1 MTPIHSLSKRSKV
14 LAWDG
19 ALYAAPLAADNVL
32 RVFEG
37 ASGQWVVGAE
47 GKVGCQRFIDTA
59 IIMVFELCFLWKTIE
74 CMPMQA
80 L

>member
-1 MTPIHSLSKRSKV
+1 MIPANLKPNRTTLHLFEV

-37 ASGQWVVGAE
+37 ASGQ
-47 GKVGCQRFIDTA
+47 R
-59 IIMVFELCFLWKTIE
+59 TI
-74 CMPMQA
+74 
-80 L
+80 